1 MKTYYLLFLA
11 LLLTACGPA
20 PKSSA
25 PRDGKVSI
33 KFLKEMVVDENLSIS
48 VLCIDG
54 VKYLKTPEG
63 GIAPKYQAWE
73 DADATVEECE

>member
-1 MKTYYLLFLA
+1 MKTYYLIILA
-11 LLLTACGPA
+11 LLLTACGPE
-20 PKSSA
+20 PRTSL
-25 PRDGKVSI
+25 PRDGKVTV
-33 KFLKEMVVDENLSIS
+33 KFLKEIVVDDNLTIS

-63 GIAPKYQAWE
+63 GISPKYQAWE

>member
-1 MKTYYLLFLA
+1 MKIYYLLFLA
-11 LLLTACGPA
+11 LLLTACGPE
-20 PKSSA
+20 PKSTH
-25 PRDGKVSI
+25 PRDGKVNV
-33 KFLKEMVVDENLSIS
+33 KFLKEIVVDDTLTIS

>member
-1 MKTYYLLFLA
+1 MKYLILFIA
-11 LLLTACGPA
+11 VLLTACGPEPRA
-20 PKSSA
+20 SM
-25 PRDGKVSI
+25 PRDGKVTV
-33 KFLKEMVVDENLSIS
+33 KFLKEIVVDDKLSIS

-54 VKYLKTPEG
+54 VKYLKTAEG